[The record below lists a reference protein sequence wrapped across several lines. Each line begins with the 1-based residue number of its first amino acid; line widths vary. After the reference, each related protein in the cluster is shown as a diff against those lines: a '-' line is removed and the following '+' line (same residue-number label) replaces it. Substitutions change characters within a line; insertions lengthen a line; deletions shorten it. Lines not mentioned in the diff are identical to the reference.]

1 MHVIQI
7 VLLHII
13 SMQDLNLPNGA
24 SDRVQLIVSEDGSHT
39 LFVPRLNEHY
49 HSTYGAVN
57 ESMHVYIQMG
67 LEKIENTHVRI
78 LEVGFGT
85 GLNALLTAMCAK
97 GKTVCYH
104 TFEKYPLEQS
114 VWKALNY
121 DKLAV
126 GFDDLFFHK
135 MHSCQW
141 ETDVA
146 LTDSFSLRKV
156 KADFRGMQLEDGY
169 DLVYF
174 DAFGPDKQPD
184 LWSEEVFAKIF
195 AAMNHQGV
203 LVTYCAKGKV
213 RRMLSSIG
221 FCVERLPGPP
231 RKKEMLRATKP

>member
-1 MHVIQI
+1 MVHVIQI

-13 SMQDLNLPNGA
+13 SMQDFNLPNGA

-126 GFDDLFFHK
+126 GFDDLFFQLLGDQVLHVFGR
-135 MHSCQW
+135 
-141 ETDVA
+141 TRINGRYIY
-146 LTDSFSLRKV
+146 LRKDNLGKLFLRHAV
-156 KADFRGMQLEDGY
+156 VSHDSGQRDNDCGNIDADLIIDGPARGFEFFTCVLHKCG
-169 DLVYF
+169 V
-174 DAFGPDKQPD
+174 
-184 LWSEEVFAKIF
+184 SE
-195 AAMNHQGV
+195 
-203 LVTYCAKGKV
+203 
-213 RRMLSSIG
+213 
-221 FCVERLPGPP
+221 
-231 RKKEMLRATKP
+231 